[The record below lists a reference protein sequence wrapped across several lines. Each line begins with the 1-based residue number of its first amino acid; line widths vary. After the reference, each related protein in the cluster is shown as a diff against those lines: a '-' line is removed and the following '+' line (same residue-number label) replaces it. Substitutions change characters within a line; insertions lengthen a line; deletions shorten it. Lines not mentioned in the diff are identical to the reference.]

1 MLILNKVGSAS
12 AEKYT
17 IHAGRKTGDSTAYF
31 QRQLPI
37 CPGHPFIFQVHK
49 MAFFFFFF
57 FFTNINKNGETE
69 QVNVC
74 DDVANWMLEES
85 KDFPVLTK
93 SLLNA
98 ALIIEQA
105 GQRLFPCERWKGA

>member
-1 MLILNKVGSAS
+1 ML
-12 AEKYT
+12 AERQVIVQHIFRDNCPFVQG
-17 IHAGRKTGDSTAYF
+17 IH
-31 QRQLPI
+31 
-37 CPGHPFIFQVHK
+37 
-49 MAFFFFFF
+49 FFFFS
-57 FFTNINKNGETE
+57 TNINKNGETE

-74 DDVANWMLEES
+74 DDVASWMLEES

-105 GQRLFPCERWKGA
+105 GQRLFPCEQWKGA

>member
-1 MLILNKVGSAS
+1 ML
-12 AEKYT
+12 AERQVIVQHIFRDNCPFVQD
-17 IHAGRKTGDSTAYF
+17 IH
-31 QRQLPI
+31 L
-37 CPGHPFIFQVHK
+37 
-49 MAFFFFFF
+49 FFRCIKWHSSFFFF